1 MGRVAAPHGVKGW
14 IKVAPFTG
22 QPGALGQHPKW
33 WVGRSGDWR
42 EVEVAESAVHGMSL
56 LARLAG
62 CTDRDAAARLRG
74 SEIAVPRSALAAT
87 APDEYYWADLVGL
100 EVVNGEGQALGKVD
114 SLFSNGAHDV
124 MRVEAVESGGKR
136 ERLVPF
142 VGAVVRQVDL
152 AGRRIVVDWGV
163 DW

>member
-14 IKVAPFTG
+14 IKVAPFTA
-22 QPGALGQHPKW
+22 QPGALGQHAKW
-33 WVGRSGDWR
+33 WVGRSGDWS
-42 EVEVAESAVHGMSL
+42 EVEVAESAVHGTSL

-62 CTDRDAAARLRG
+62 CGDRDAAARLRG
-74 SEIAVPRSALAAT
+74 SEIAVPRAALAAT

-100 EVVNGEGQALGKVD
+100 DVVNGEGQRLGSVA

-124 MRVEAVESGGKR
+124 MRVEAVENGARR

-142 VGAVVRQVDL
+142 VGAVVKQVDL
-152 AGRRIVVDWGV
+152 AGRCIVVDWGL

>member
-14 IKVAPFTG
+14 IKVTPFTA
-22 QPGALGQHPKW
+22 QPDALGRHAIW
-33 WVGRSGDWR
+33 WLGRAGDWR
-42 EVEVAESAVHGMSL
+42 EVEVAESAAHGPNL

-74 SEIAVPRSALAAT
+74 CEIAVPRAALPAA

-100 EVVNGEGQALGKVD
+100 DVVNEQGQALGKVTG
-114 SLFSNGAHDV
+114 LFSNGAHDV
-124 MRVEAVESGGKR
+124 MRVEEGGN

-142 VGAVVRQVDL
+142 VGAVVREVDL
-152 AGRRIVVDWGV
+152 AGRRIVVDWGL